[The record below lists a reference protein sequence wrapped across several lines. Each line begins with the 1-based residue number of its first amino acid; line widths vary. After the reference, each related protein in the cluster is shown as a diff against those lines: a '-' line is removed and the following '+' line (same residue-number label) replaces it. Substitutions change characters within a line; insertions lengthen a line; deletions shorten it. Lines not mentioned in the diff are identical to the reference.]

1 MDHIVSDK
9 KTRSIRGHAVEI
21 IGVRETGNPQVS
33 KTLRSEFNSRGPC
46 QNKKCV
52 LLLIRHKACQTVVT
66 RRSLVRFEDEEQ
78 NTFKKLFRLSSVG
91 RAGDCGC
98 KSKFPVQFW

>member
-1 MDHIVSDK
+1 MTTSCSYLVVDYIVSDK

-46 QNKKCV
+46 QNKRSQLAQLVEQRIVNPWVGGSSPSLGAKIR
-52 LLLIRHKACQTVVT
+52 LI
-66 RRSLVRFEDEEQ
+66 
-78 NTFKKLFRLSSVG
+78 
-91 RAGDCGC
+91 
-98 KSKFPVQFW
+98 